1 MNRTKLLGRICS
13 YCGSNIT
20 TKTNF
25 NIHRRFASQPTV
37 ANVFDRKAKLQQ
49 RITAFSQQ
57 DCEIY
62 DYIKDEVGNQV
73 NSNSH
78 REMCVIFSRLYFS
91 KLLSSIHISFI
102 QL

>member
-1 MNRTKLLGRICS
+1 MMNRTKVLGRICS

-20 TKTNF
+20 TKAANF
-25 NIHRRFASQPTV
+25 NNIHRRFFASQPTTV

-62 DYIKDEVGNQV
+62 DYIKDEV
-73 NSNSH
+73 
-78 REMCVIFSRLYFS
+78 I
-91 KLLSSIHISFI
+91 K
-102 QL
+102 